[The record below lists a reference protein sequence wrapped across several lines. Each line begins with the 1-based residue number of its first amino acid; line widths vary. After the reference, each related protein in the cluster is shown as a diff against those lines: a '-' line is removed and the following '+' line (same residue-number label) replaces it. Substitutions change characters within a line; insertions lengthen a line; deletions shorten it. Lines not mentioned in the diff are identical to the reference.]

1 MKKLKRHT
9 VEENLEFILN
19 KNSPEEIV
27 KQYRITAKNLIK
39 LMENRE
45 RKAVVITSPNSGE
58 GKSLSCVNIARALAD
73 LGKSVLVI
81 DANIR
86 APYIHCLY
94 GLPNEEGLTS
104 VLSHR
109 NFPAATVSNKIFAI
123 SSGPKIED
131 TPSHLRGENMRK
143 LIKSSEDWYDYILI
157 DTPDLSKEDALV
169 MGSFTAG
176 ILLVIRE
183 NYTKHPDLIKSVRKI
198 KNSGGTLIGLLK
210 VGCTNGQLIPKK
222 HKKEKKVKEKVK

>member
-1 MKKLKRHT
+1 MKKLIRHT
-9 VEENLEFILN
+9 VEENLGFILN
-19 KNSPEEIV
+19 EKTPEEII
-27 KQYRITAKNLIK
+27 KQYRKTAKNLIK

-45 RKAVVITSPNSGE
+45 RKGVVITSPNSGE
-58 GKSLSCVNIARALAD
+58 GKSLSCVNIAKALAD

-94 GLPNEEGLTS
+94 ELPNDEGLTS

-109 NFPAATVSNKIFAI
+109 NFPAATVSDKIFAI

-131 TPSHLRGENMRK
+131 ISSHLRGENMRK
-143 LIKSSEDWYDYILI
+143 LIKSSESWYDYILI

-169 MGSFTAG
+169 MNGFTAG

-198 KNSGGTLIGLLK
+198 KSSGGTLIGLLK
-210 VGCTNGQLIPKK
+210 AGCENEQLILQK
-222 HKKEKKVKEKVK
+222 HKKVKKQKEKVK